1 MLPDGGGNVAEN
13 MYLQSLV
20 NTEQPARMVGML
32 TPRQMRPHEL
42 ERLVGVCLTAMRE
55 EDQGASL
62 TLTPLGNP
70 SPAELELQRT
80 WRVTVREYTDSE
92 PHDCLVQLF
101 SLDDPSS
108 THFALVEHLATMDD
122 ELGTEAR
129 QALQSS
135 QAFLTVASGK
145 LDDQNRV
152 HPFQNLVALFSSALG
167 AWILD
172 PAAAL
177 VTQDAGEWADSME
190 MSLSLEKDMG
200 LLRR

>member
-80 WRVTVREYTDSE
+80 WRVTVREYTDSQ
-92 PHDCLVQLF
+92 PHAGPVPLF
-101 SLDDPSS
+101 YL
-108 THFALVEHLATMDD
+108 
-122 ELGTEAR
+122 
-129 QALQSS
+129 
-135 QAFLTVASGK
+135 
-145 LDDQNRV
+145 
-152 HPFQNLVALFSSALG
+152 
-167 AWILD
+167 
-172 PAAAL
+172 
-177 VTQDAGEWADSME
+177 
-190 MSLSLEKDMG
+190 
-200 LLRR
+200 

>member
-62 TLTPLGNP
+62 TLTPVGNP
-70 SPAELELQRT
+70 SASELELQRT
-80 WRVTVREYTDSE
+80 WRLTIAEYTDSD

-108 THFALVEHLATMDD
+108 AHFALVDHLAGMDE
-122 ELGTEAR
+122 ELGNHAR
-129 QALQSS
+129 QALQASMTY
-135 QAFLTVASGK
+135 LTISSGK
-145 LDDQNRV
+145 LDDPNRI
-152 HPFQNLVALFSSALG
+152 HPFQHLVALFSTALG

-177 VTQDAGEWADSME
+177 VTQDAGEWADALE